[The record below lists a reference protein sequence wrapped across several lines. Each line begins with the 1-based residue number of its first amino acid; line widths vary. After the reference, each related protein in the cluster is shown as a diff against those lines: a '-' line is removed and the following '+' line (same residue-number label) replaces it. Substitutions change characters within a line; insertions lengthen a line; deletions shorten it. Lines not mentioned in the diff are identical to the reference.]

1 MLTVKPWKKLSV
13 CVSIDIFQLLLTVV
27 PEFVIHDFWQ
37 PEQKHTSTELQELD
51 RIHAQSRVEIEGWGW
66 EGSWEREGE
75 GPWARGRRTGPMKI
89 GGGNPDYLTGH
100 PLAQQPH
107 NTTILTPQCTLHWN
121 NTPPPPL
128 TQVQRSG
135 EGCPQH
141 PNQKTQHTPI
151 HPITSLQHNTPQYI
165 TLYTQIRGRRT
176 STISVP

>member
-66 EGSWEREGE
+66 EGSWGREGE
-75 GPWARGRRTGPMKI
+75 GPGARGRRTGPMKI

-107 NTTILTPQCTLHWN
+107 NTTILTHNARCIGIT
-121 NTPPPPL
+121 TPPL
-128 TQVQRSG
+128 SHKCRGQGKAARSTRTRR
-135 EGCPQH
+135 
-141 PNQKTQHTPI
+141 PNTH
-151 HPITSLQHNTPQYI
+151 QYI
-165 TLYTQIRGRRT
+165 QSHHSSTTLPNT
-176 STISVP
+176 

>member
-107 NTTILTPQCTLHWN
+107 NTTILTHNARCIGIT
-121 NTPPPPL
+121 TPPL
-128 TQVQRSG
+128 SHKCRVQGEAARS
-135 EGCPQH
+135 
-141 PNQKTQHTPI
+141 TRTR
-151 HPITSLQHNTPQYI
+151 SLNTHQYI
-165 TLYTQIRGRRT
+165 QSHQYIILDTQIRRRRT
-176 STISVP
+176 STILVP

>member
-66 EGSWEREGE
+66 EGSWGREEE
-75 GPWARGRRTGPMKI
+75 GPGARGRRTGPMKI

-107 NTTILTPQCTLHWN
+107 NMTILTHNARCIGIT
-121 NTPPPPL
+121 TPPL
-128 TQVQRSG
+128 SHKCRGQGKAARSTRTRR
-135 EGCPQH
+135 
-141 PNQKTQHTPI
+141 PNTH
-151 HPITSLQHNTPQYI
+151 QYI
-165 TLYTQIRGRRT
+165 QAHHSSTTLPNT
-176 STISVP
+176 